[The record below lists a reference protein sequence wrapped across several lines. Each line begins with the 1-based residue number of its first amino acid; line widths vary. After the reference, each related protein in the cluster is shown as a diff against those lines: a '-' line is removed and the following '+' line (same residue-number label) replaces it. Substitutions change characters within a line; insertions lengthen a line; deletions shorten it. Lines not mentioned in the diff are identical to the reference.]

1 MSNSTVKKAAKSAA
15 KSDAAD
21 DLKDQAG
28 KPAAE
33 GDPWAEALAEQE
45 SAKAAGQD
53 KKEAPAP
60 RNAGN
65 DVFQPLS
72 ASADGANAR
81 DLEMIMDIPVKLS
94 VELGRTRLTIKQ
106 LLELAQGSV
115 VELDGLPGEPM
126 DILIN
131 GYLIAQGEVVVV
143 EDKFGIRIT
152 EIITPSE
159 RLQRLNR

>member
-1 MSNSTVKKAAKSAA
+1 MSNPTKSKSGKAATKP
-15 KSDAAD
+15 DAAE
-21 DLKDQAG
+21 DLNEQTG
-28 KPAAE
+28 KPVADS
-33 GDPWAEALAEQE
+33 DPWAEALAEQ
-45 SAKAAGQD
+45 AGNGN
-53 KKEAPAP
+53 KKESPAP

-65 DVFQPLS
+65 DVFQPLD
-72 ASADGANAR
+72 AGADGANAR
-81 DLEMIMDIPVKLS
+81 ELEMIMDIPVKLS

>member
-1 MSNSTVKKAAKSAA
+1 MSNPTVKKAAKSAA
-15 KSDAAD
+15 KPDAAE
-21 DLKDQAG
+21 DLNQQA
-28 KPAAE
+28 ATATAE
-33 GDPWAEALAEQE
+33 ADPWAEALAEQQAAAAPVAD
-45 SAKAAGQD
+45 AKPAA
-53 KKEAPAP
+53 AP
-60 RNAGN
+60 RNAGA

-72 ASADGANAR
+72 ANADGVNAR
-81 DLEMIMDIPVKLS
+81 ELELIKDIPVKLS

>member
-1 MSNSTVKKAAKSAA
+1 MSKSAKSAA
-15 KSDAAD
+15 KPDAAE
-21 DLKDQAG
+21 DLNEQATT
-28 KPAAE
+28 ATAE
-33 GDPWAEALAEQE
+33 ADPWAEALAEQ
-45 SAKAAGQD
+45 AAAPG
-53 KKEAPAP
+53 APAADAKPVHTP
-60 RNAGN
+60 RNAGA

-72 ASADGANAR
+72 ANADGVNAR